1 MPRLP
6 LAQRTVTYGSVGGTQ
21 AVDLMQYPP
30 RGYRPLEL
38 RGRVGH
44 GEARWKYAVE
54 QLLTAGV
61 YRGAGM
67 AVRIIPAAGDQ
78 DAAHY
83 VPVGYD
89 EHGNPVEAATLEV
102 PDDEFSPDGERYLRP
117 GDTILVGAALGGR
130 MLYGMPGRIVLRD
143 EAENRVLYAVG
154 TLPGNPLA
162 GEESFLLEREA
173 DGGVWLTVR
182 SFARPANPVLALAA
196 PVLHSAR
203 RHFARR
209 FLRTLSAPIP
219 GAAPLPSQRAAIAA
233 SSAAELSNEPD
244 ASSAPSAPAIDS
256 RDPRAGAAEGDD
268 AQRS

>member
-1 MPRLP
+1 MARRP

-21 AVDLMQYPP
+21 AVDLMQFPP

-44 GEARWKYAVE
+44 GEARWQYAVE
-54 QLLTAGV
+54 QLLTGGV
-61 YRGAGM
+61 YRGVGM

-83 VPVGYD
+83 VPVGFD
-89 EHGNPVEAATLEV
+89 EHGQPVEAATLEV

-117 GDTILVGAALGGR
+117 GDTILVGVALGSR

-154 TLPGNPLA
+154 TLPGNPLS
-162 GEESFLLEREA
+162 GEESFLLERES

-182 SFARPANPVLALAA
+182 SFARPANPALALAA
-196 PVLHSAR
+196 PVLQSAR
-203 RHFARR
+203 RHFAQR
-209 FLRTLSAPIP
+209 FLRALSAPIP
-219 GAAPLPSQRAAIAA
+219 GAAPLPSQRAAIE
-233 SSAAELSNEPD
+233 SP
-244 ASSAPSAPAIDS
+244 
-256 RDPRAGAAEGDD
+256 DPRDAAGEGDD
-268 AQRS
+268 ARRS